1 MRDLNG
7 GAQNKRDL
15 KALNTKREKL
25 KKSQNHILKAKKLFE
40 EAKGM
45 KDEPAPKIDPELM
58 NEAGY
63 YEGMPGVFLD
73 KDGNRRIYEIRQL
86 PNGEIEGLLGCHPVQ
101 AIDCVIVLMESNPM
115 IRQMYLGAA
124 RKYKRAHRWTLFVS
138 NITAPF
144 RYLRNKF
151 RGKKPKLSTGMIK
164 PVDQA
169 TDTPVVD
176 INKK

>member
-7 GAQNKRDL
+7 GAKDKRDYS
-15 KALNTKREKL
+15 AAVTKRDKL
-25 KKSQNHILKAKKLFE
+25 NKAKKHIDKAKKLFDE
-40 EAKGM
+40 SKVM

-73 KDGNRRIYEIRQL
+73 KEGNRRIYEIRQL

-144 RYLRNKF
+144 RWLRNKS
-151 RGKKPKLSTGMIK
+151 RRKNPKLSTGMIK
-164 PVDQA
+164 PVDQE

-176 INKK
+176 IIKK